1 MKNLRWLRIGMNACM
16 TALAIAVIPKPA
28 EYQWVNI
35 TAVAIGYGGV
45 LLLERGHSILKGTKK
60 K

>member
-1 MKNLRWLRIGMNACM
+1 MNACM